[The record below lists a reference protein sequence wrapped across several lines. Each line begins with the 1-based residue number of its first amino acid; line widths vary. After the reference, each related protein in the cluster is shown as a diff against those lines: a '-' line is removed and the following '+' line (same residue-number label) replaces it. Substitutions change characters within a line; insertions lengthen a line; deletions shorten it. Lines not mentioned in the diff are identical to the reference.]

1 MSHGNPP
8 PAPHSPWPGP
18 LPKPSPQHRPPPS
31 HHADYLLPWQSS
43 ETAPD
48 SDSPSTGDASGAS
61 ATAPGRHSDLRRL
74 RTSYRSLRRT
84 AALTAL
90 GYFVVF
96 LLLSGYAKDLLDQP
110 LFGGLNIGLALGLC
124 QIPVTLLAIT
134 LYERTAR
141 RTVDPLAARIRRA
154 GAAR

>member
-18 LPKPSPQHRPPPS
+18 LPKPSPQHRPPPP

-48 SDSPSTGDASGAS
+48 SDSPSTGDASGTS

-110 LFGGLNIGLALGLC
+110 LFGGLNIGLTLGLC

>member
-8 PAPHSPWPGP
+8 PSP
-18 LPKPSPQHRPPPS
+18 

-43 ETAPD
+43 DPAPPD
-48 SDSPSTGDASGAS
+48 LPPGLA
-61 ATAPGRHSDLRRL
+61 ATAAEPAPALVPGRHGDLRRL
-74 RTSYRSLRRT
+74 RTAYRTLRRV

-96 LLLSGYAKDLLDQP
+96 LLLSAFAKDLVDFP
-110 LFGGLNIGLALGLC
+110 LFGGLNVGLVLGLC
-124 QIPVTLLAIT
+124 QLPMTALAVAV
-134 LYERTAR
+134 YERTAR
-141 RTVDPLAARIRRA
+141 RTVDPLAARVRRA

>member
-1 MSHGNPP
+1 MSHGNP
-8 PAPHSPWPGP
+8 S
-18 LPKPSPQHRPPPS
+18 PSP
-31 HHADYLLPWQSS
+31 HHPDYLLPWQSS
-43 ETAPD
+43 ERTAPD
-48 SDSPSTGDASGAS
+48 PPPDPAGAP
-61 ATAPGRHSDLRRL
+61 APGRHSDLRRL
-74 RTSYRSLRRT
+74 RTSYRVLRRT

-90 GYFVVF
+90 GYFVAF

-110 LFGGLNIGLALGLC
+110 LFGGLNVGLALGLC
-124 QIPVTLLAIT
+124 QLPVTLLAIA